1 MKALIQKLGCF
12 MREEDGVTA
21 LEYGLLAALIAVVII
36 AGAGLLGT
44 NLNTLFTNLS
54 NCFPTPSAT
63 CATAAAGG

>member
-36 AGAGLLGT
+36 GGATTLGT
-44 NLNTLFTNLS
+44 GLNDLFS
-54 NCFPTPSAT
+54 GIANCFPNPSVG
-63 CATAAAGG
+63 CAG